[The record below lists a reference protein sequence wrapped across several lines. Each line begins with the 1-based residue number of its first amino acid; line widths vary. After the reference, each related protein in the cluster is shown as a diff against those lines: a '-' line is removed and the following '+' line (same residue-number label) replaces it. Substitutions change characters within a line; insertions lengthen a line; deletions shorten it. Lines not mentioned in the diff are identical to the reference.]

1 MKKYGRR
8 ILAVGFCF
16 LVIVA
21 VNFALPRMLPGNPVA
36 YLTGMAEED
45 MTPVQIQY
53 YTHALHLDEGIFSQ
67 FWHYLVS
74 LTDGTLGYSFKK
86 DAVVSALIAERLGYT
101 LQLTTPGVILSTLI
115 GLAWGLRCG
124 YHRGSPADRIS
135 TVGMIVLNAIPG
147 FLLGLTLI
155 LLCCFE
161 HRWLPYT
168 GVNSPHVTA
177 GTAAYWMDRVRHL
190 FLPVLTLTLS
200 TLPSRYLLMR
210 NTVEKIMDEKYV
222 LYAKAR
228 GLSESKILRCYILP
242 NVAQPFITMVGMSV
256 SVCVGGS
263 VLVENIFSI
272 DGMGKLLTEAVY
284 TLDYPLMQGILFVT
298 TGIMALSI
306 LVTDLLCAAI
316 DPRVRRRQADAEEA

>member
-168 GVNSPHVTA
+168 GVNSPPCD
-177 GTAAYWMDRVRHL
+177 GRNRGILDGSGAA
-190 FLPVLTLTLS
+190 
-200 TLPSRYLLMR
+200 
-210 NTVEKIMDEKYV
+210 
-222 LYAKAR
+222 
-228 GLSESKILRCYILP
+228 
-242 NVAQPFITMVGMSV
+242 SV
-256 SVCVGGS
+256 SPGAH
-263 VLVENIFSI
+263 I
-272 DGMGKLLTEAVY
+272 
-284 TLDYPLMQGILFVT
+284 
-298 TGIMALSI
+298 
-306 LVTDLLCAAI
+306 
-316 DPRVRRRQADAEEA
+316 DAEHPALPIPAHAKHGGEDHG